1 MKIGIIGG
9 GASGIV
15 ASIAASKSGA
25 DVTVL
30 ERTESVLN
38 KFVLSG
44 GERCNIS
51 NENLSEKYYSGGS
64 KNFIRNILNGF
75 NKDALLSLLNEIGS
89 KYYIEKDGRI
99 YTGDAKETAYK
110 LINYTASLG
119 TEIVYRAF
127 VEKAEIEDNRF
138 LLYYKNSAQTF
149 DRIIIATGG
158 KSYPQ
163 TGSDGYGY
171 VIAESFGHHIVHPLP
186 GLISLNLKPDPFSRL
201 QGITVD
207 AEIIFRNRRLKIEER
222 QSGRLL
228 FTHSGISGPATMNI
242 SGRYIRISREKET
255 SVYINFIPHHTKK
268 QIEEIFQQ
276 EIISSGKK
284 RVINLLK
291 RFLPDRLAER
301 ILSLSEVPKERIVAE
316 LKKEERLR
324 LIENLT
330 NFKINV
336 SGSKGFRTAH
346 ITTGGVSVDE
356 VRSNTLE
363 SRLVKGLF
371 FAGEILDVDG
381 FEGGYNLHW
390 AFATGYISG
399 KNVAK

>member
-1 MKIGIIGG
+1 
-9 GASGIV
+9 
-15 ASIAASKSGA
+15 
-25 DVTVL
+25 
-30 ERTESVLN
+30 
-38 KFVLSG
+38 
-44 GERCNIS
+44 
-51 NENLSEKYYSGGS
+51 
-64 KNFIRNILNGF
+64 
-75 NKDALLSLLNEIGS
+75 
-89 KYYIEKDGRI
+89 
-99 YTGDAKETAYK
+99 
-110 LINYTASLG
+110 
-119 TEIVYRAF
+119 
-127 VEKAEIEDNRF
+127 
-138 LLYYKNSAQTF
+138 
-149 DRIIIATGG
+149 
-158 KSYPQ
+158 
-163 TGSDGYGY
+163 
-171 VIAESFGHHIVHPLP
+171 
-186 GLISLNLKPDPFSRL
+186 
-201 QGITVD
+201 
-207 AEIIFRNRRLKIEER
+207 
-222 QSGRLL
+222 
-228 FTHSGISGPATMNI
+228 PATMNI